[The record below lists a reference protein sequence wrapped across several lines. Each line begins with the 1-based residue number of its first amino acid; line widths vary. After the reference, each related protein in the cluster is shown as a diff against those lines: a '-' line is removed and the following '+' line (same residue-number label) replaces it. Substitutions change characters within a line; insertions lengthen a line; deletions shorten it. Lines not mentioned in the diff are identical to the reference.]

1 MTKVLAITQAR
12 SGSTRLPAKV
22 FKEIMGKS
30 LLAIHIDRASQAK
43 LIDVFHV
50 ATTTSEADAEIV
62 TLCDKLGVPSSR
74 GSESNVLDRY
84 YQAAK
89 SYNPEWVVRV
99 TSDCPLLDPVLID
112 EVIQYAF
119 DQNVDYCANTL
130 VEAYPDGQDIEVFK
144 FAALEKAWKEA
155 QLDSDKEHVTPF
167 IKRNSDFNGGDLFKA
182 GNYASPG
189 DYNRVRLCVD
199 EPIDMQVMTKLIEQ
213 HGLDSDWMTYT
224 KAYLENE
231 EIRNLN
237 QDITRN
243 EGYLKSLKEEQ
254 K

>member
-112 EVIQYAF
+112 KVIQYAF

-130 VEAYPDGQDIEVFK
+130 IEAYPDGQDIEVFK

-155 QLDSDKEHVTPF
+155 QLNSDKEHVTPF

-182 GNYASPG
+182 VNYASPG

>member
-50 ATTTSEADAEIV
+50 ATTTSEADADIV

-99 TSDCPLLDPVLID
+99 TSDCPLLDPILID

-167 IKRNSDFNGGDLFKA
+167 IKRNSDFNGGDLFNA
-182 GNYASPG
+182 VNYASPG